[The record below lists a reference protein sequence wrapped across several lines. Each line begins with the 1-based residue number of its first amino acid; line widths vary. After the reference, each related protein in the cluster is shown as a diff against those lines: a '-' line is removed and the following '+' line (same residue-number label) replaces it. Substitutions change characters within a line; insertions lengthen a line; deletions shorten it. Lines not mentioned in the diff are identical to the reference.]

1 MSSWLTVKDNN
12 LIEEENDENDNEN
25 SNITDEGFI
34 YSLRQLY
41 SKVINDIYIYE
52 NNISN
57 NDDKTICN
65 NSIDTLLYIIQL
77 CKDKLFKI
85 SSKNKYSNQRRS
97 IIEEECNQ
105 IYYLAAKN
113 ISKLYEREGKNNKIM
128 KEKSLNK
135 AIEAAEIMLK
145 INYDLI
151 DFSIILRV
159 GRMALDLGI

>member
-1 MSSWLTVKDNN
+1 MSSWLTIKDNN
-12 LIEEENDENDNEN
+12 IVEEDNDDNNN

-41 SKVINDIYIYE
+41 SNAINDIYIYE
-52 NNISN
+52 KNNA
-57 NDDKTICN
+57 NDHDKTIWN
-65 NSIDTLLYIIQL
+65 KSIDILLHIIQL
-77 CKDKLFKI
+77 CKEKLFII
-85 SSKNKYSNQRRS
+85 SSKKESFNQRRS
-97 IIEEECNQ
+97 LVEEECNQ

-135 AIEAAEIMLK
+135 AIEATEVMLK
-145 INYDLI
+145 INFTII

-159 GRMALDLGI
+159 GRMALDLGM